1 MGSNVL
7 FINQSNRMGKK
18 QLEVR
23 ITAKM
28 IQFNCS
34 HTSFSYS
41 KYSVKVKSFSVDKRD
56 TRSEYFRG
64 CELIFS
70 KLLSLYDK
78 PQVLLITSAGQKML
92 IVSTK
97 IFMTRFNMIFY
108 TIKETVTCRKTDG
121 NI

>member
-1 MGSNVL
+1 MASNVL

-108 TIKETVTCRKTDG
+108 TFK
-121 NI
+121 

>member
-108 TIKETVTCRKTDG
+108 TIK
-121 NI
+121 

>member
-1 MGSNVL
+1 
-7 FINQSNRMGKK
+7 MGKK

-108 TIKETVTCRKTDG
+108 TIK
-121 NI
+121 

>member
-1 MGSNVL
+1 
-7 FINQSNRMGKK
+7 MGKK

-23 ITAKM
+23 ITTKM

-70 KLLSLYDK
+70 KLLSLCDDK

>member
-1 MGSNVL
+1 
-7 FINQSNRMGKK
+7 MGKK

-41 KYSVKVKSFSVDKRD
+41 KNLVKVKSFSVDKRD

-70 KLLSLYDK
+70 KLLSLCDDK
-78 PQVLLITSAGQKML
+78 PQVPLITSAGQKML

-97 IFMTRFNMIFY
+97 IFMTRFNIIFY
-108 TIKETVTCRKTDG
+108 TIK
-121 NI
+121 

>member
-34 HTSFSYS
+34 HTSCSYS

-70 KLLSLYDK
+70 KLLSLCDDK

-108 TIKETVTCRKTDG
+108 TIK
-121 NI
+121 